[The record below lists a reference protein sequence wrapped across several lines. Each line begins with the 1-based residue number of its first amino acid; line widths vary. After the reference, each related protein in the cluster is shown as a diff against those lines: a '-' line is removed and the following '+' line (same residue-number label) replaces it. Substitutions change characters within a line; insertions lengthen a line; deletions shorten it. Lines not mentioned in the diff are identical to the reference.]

1 MPTYTKKIA
10 RHDRIAIDGV
20 DVSNS
25 FSEFGYSSEHSEEYV
40 SGFSVTGV
48 DETLPGSTSQSFTG
62 TAFYTEELA
71 LIVEPLHRNR
81 TVCSIEWQ
89 PDGLV
94 DATRETYYG
103 ECTIN
108 TFGPANTRGSVST
121 MPFSARPADENGIR
135 VDNWT

>member
-1 MPTYTKKIA
+1 MAYTKKIA
-10 RHDRIAIDGV
+10 RHDKITIDGT

-25 FSEFGYSSEHSEEYV
+25 FSEFGFSSEHSQEDV

-48 DETLPGSTSQSFTG
+48 DEFLPGSTAQGFTG

-71 LIVEPLHRNR
+71 SLVYPIHAARDIVPI
-81 TVCSIEWQ
+81 SWQ

-94 DATRETYYG
+94 DATREVYIG
-103 ECTIN
+103 NCTIN

-121 MPFSARPADENGIR
+121 MPFSATPADEDGIAAA
-135 VDNWT
+135 DFT